1 MALHIETGA
10 WVSDPDVDPQYWTRK
25 AQMEAELRATEG
37 ISEEEIEA
45 YRTDGVYKRVLLA
58 RRAVADGRLEELPM
72 TIRIT
77 PAL

>member
-1 MALHIETGA
+1 
-10 WVSDPDVDPQYWTRK
+10 
-25 AQMEAELRATEG
+25 MEAELRATEG